1 MSNNYEIKDFIVK
14 AKNIDADISN
24 SFKKSLSSN
33 DTRNIYIFLFIL
45 YIFSIILLWHNTTK
59 TLILMTIFYF
69 VLAVLIIK
77 IISFE
82 VKWNLKIHNQKI
94 YVYYDLRHHYID
106 YCDLVNFEIKKIHK
120 RVTRYGSVQIDALI
134 IHYLKKEKIHRI
146 ELEVKDY
153 IKPEIEA
160 VCKAFATKKQL
171 DNNPNSYD
179 DYLYTCKEN
188 VNEKLDAIERY
199 NAQTK
204 KYIQYITFML
214 IALSILMLLS
224 VLHIFVTIFKSIK

>member
-1 MSNNYEIKDFIVK
+1 MSNNYEISDYIVK

-33 DTRNIYIFLFIL
+33 DTRNLYIFLFIL

-82 VKWNLKIHNQKI
+82 VKWDLKIHNQKI

-106 YCDLVNFEIKKIHK
+106 YCDLINFEIKRVHK
-120 RVTRYGSVQIDALI
+120 RVTRYGYAQIDALI
-134 IHYLKKEKIHRI
+134 IYYLKKGKIHRI
-146 ELEVKDY
+146 KLEVKDY
-153 IKPEIEA
+153 IKPEIETI
-160 VCKAFATKKQL
+160 CKAFVTKKQL
-171 DNNPNSYD
+171 DDSPNSYD
-179 DYLYTCKEN
+179 DYLYICKEN
-188 VNEKLDAIERY
+188 ISEKLNAIERY
-199 NAQTK
+199 NAQTQ

-224 VLHIFVTIFKSIK
+224 MLHIFLTMFKIIK